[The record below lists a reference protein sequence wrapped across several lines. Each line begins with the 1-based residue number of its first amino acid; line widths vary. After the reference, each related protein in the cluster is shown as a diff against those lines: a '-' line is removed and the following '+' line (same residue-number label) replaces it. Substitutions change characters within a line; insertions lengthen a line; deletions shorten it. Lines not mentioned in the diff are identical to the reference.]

1 MKLYSGD
8 NITMSRSMTIAKR
21 IQLLPKE
28 VQILIG
34 EYNPEHRILT
44 KQLKK
49 EYFTMIYKECRIC
62 HAPFELE
69 FCPIDYF
76 IIRKYKINSHWCTI
90 DCFQLDKDKKE
101 KRKCLSAFKDYFQEK
116 E

>member
-1 MKLYSGD
+1 MY
-8 NITMSRSMTIAKR
+8 MSTSER

-34 EYNPEHRILT
+34 EYNPEHRNLT

-49 EYFTMIYKECRIC
+49 EYFTMIYRECRIC
-62 HAPFELE
+62 HAPFNLE

-76 IIRKYKINSHWCTI
+76 IIRKYKITSHWCTI
-90 DCFQLDKDKKE
+90 DCFQIDKDKKE
-101 KRKCLSAFKDYFQEK
+101 KKKCLSSFKDYFQEK
-116 E
+116 G